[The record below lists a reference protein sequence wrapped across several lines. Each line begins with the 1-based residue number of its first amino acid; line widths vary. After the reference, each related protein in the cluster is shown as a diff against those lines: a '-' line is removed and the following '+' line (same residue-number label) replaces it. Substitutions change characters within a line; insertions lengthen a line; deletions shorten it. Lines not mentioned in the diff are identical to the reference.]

1 MLHTHT
7 CSETSYRIT
16 DVECISRAKNN
27 PVKLTGIFGGFEV
40 KDLGK
45 GILST
50 SLLKAAKGSD
60 AAQSTVID
68 QT

>member
-1 MLHTHT
+1 MHLT
-7 CSETSYRIT
+7 C
-16 DVECISRAKNN
+16 KNN
-27 PVKLTGIFGGFEV
+27 PVKLTGKFGGFEV

-68 QT
+68 QY